1 MVKRS
6 LLYLRR
12 KYKRSVL
19 LFLLLFVIS
28 FCLSVGICV
37 WRSIGTVT
45 HEIQQTLG
53 TSFIVRMHVSLTHH
67 PANLEDVTE
76 PDGTTRKVYTGPKLD
91 DNTIDQIMQID
102 GITTYNAD
110 NYLEAYPHLDDLQ
123 LVPGM
128 WNLDLQDRAAHPED
142 YADDERITEEYATM
156 RSRATM
162 LYGNSD
168 TSLAAKF
175 RTGAFELVEGR
186 HIRPEDRHVVLL
198 SDKLAELNDL
208 KIGDTI
214 SMTAR
219 DGGVFTGNAL
229 SVLGEAQQLT
239 IVGFFRVNGYQP
251 TGKYVSE
258 DDMTYNW
265 ALTDLDTV
273 KALRSANEQAQY
285 GKNYEQE
292 PQYQNVTFFV
302 DDPKRLD
309 EIIAQVKRM
318 DTIDADSYQIAA
330 DDTMYK
336 STVDA
341 LQGIRNLIVGVVGV
355 IVAGCTIILLVVFT
369 MWVGSRKKEIAIY
382 LSLGLHKA
390 SIIGQ
395 FVLEAALIAVLAGT
409 LSFAVSQKVPD
420 QIGSQMLA
428 STIQAAQ
435 PQEKEYTRE
444 ELHQAAMSGTMD
456 ELMAYES
463 SEYIG
468 PKQIDFSFQFTDV
481 LILLAMELLIIV
493 AAICKGGSFLFR
505 LQPRQILTTLR

>member
-19 LFLLLFVIS
+19 LLLLLFVIS

-37 WRSIGTVT
+37 WRSIGAVT

-53 TSFIVRMHVSLTHH
+53 TSFAVRMHVSLTHH
-67 PANLEDVTE
+67 PAILEDVTE
-76 PDGTTRKVYTGPKLD
+76 PDGTTRKVYTGPHLD
-91 DNTIDQIMQID
+91 DNTIEQIMQID
-102 GITTYNAD
+102 GISAYNAD
-110 NYLEAYPHLDDLQ
+110 NYLEAYPHLDNLQ

-128 WNLDLQDRAAHPED
+128 WNLDLQDREAHPED

-175 RTGAFELVEGR
+175 RTGAFELAEGR

-198 SDKLAELNDL
+198 SDKLAELNNL
-208 KIGDTI
+208 QIGDMI

-219 DGGVFTGNAL
+219 DGGVFTGKAL
-229 SVLGEAQQLT
+229 SVLWEAQQLT
-239 IVGFFRVNGYQP
+239 IVGFFHVNGYQP
-251 TGKYVSE
+251 TGRYVSE

-265 ALTDLDTV
+265 AFTDLDTV

-285 GKNYEQE
+285 GANYDQE

-302 DDPKRLD
+302 DNPKQLD
-309 EIIAQVKRM
+309 GIVDQVKRM
-318 DTIDADSYQIAA
+318 DTIDVGSYQIAA

-341 LQGIRNLIVGVVGV
+341 LQGIRNLIVGVVGIIV
-355 IVAGCTIILLVVFT
+355 IGCTIILFVVFT

-382 LSLGLHKA
+382 LSLGLGKV
-390 SIIGQ
+390 SVVGQ
-395 FVLEAALIAVLAGT
+395 SVLEAALVAVLAGALAFGT
-409 LSFAVSQKVPD
+409 SQQVPE
-420 QIGSQMLA
+420 QIGSRMLA
-428 STIQAAQ
+428 STIEKAQ
-435 PQEKEYTRE
+435 PQEREYTRE
-444 ELHQAAMSGTMD
+444 ELHQAAMSGTMN

-463 SEYIG
+463 SEYVG
-468 PKQIDFSFQFTDV
+468 PNQIDFSFRFADF
-481 LILLAMELLIIV
+481 LILLALEMLIIV
-493 AAICKGGSFLFR
+493 AAICKGGSFVFS

>member
-12 KYKRSVL
+12 KYKRSIL

-37 WRSIGTVT
+37 WRSIGAVT

-53 TSFIVRMHVSLTHH
+53 TSFVVRMHVSLTHH
-67 PANLEDVTE
+67 PANLEDVTG

-128 WNLDLQDRAAHPED
+128 WTEDLQEREEHPAD
-142 YADDERITEEYATM
+142 YADDERITTEYATM

-198 SDKLAELNDL
+198 SDELAELNSL
-208 KIGDTI
+208 QVGDRI

-219 DGGVFTGNAL
+219 DGGVYTGKAL
-229 SVLGEAQQLT
+229 SILGEPQELT
-239 IVGFFRVNGYQP
+239 IVGFFHVNGYQP
-251 TGKYVSE
+251 TGRYVSE
-258 DDMTYNW
+258 NEITYNW
-265 ALTDLDTV
+265 ALSDLDTV
-273 KALRSANEQAQY
+273 KMLRRANEQAQY
-285 GKNYEQE
+285 GTNYDQE

-309 EIIAQVKRM
+309 EIIAQVQHM
-318 DTIDADSYQIAA
+318 DTIDVGSYQIAA

-336 STVDA
+336 STVEA
-341 LQGIRNLIVGVVGV
+341 LNLIRNLIVGVVGM
-355 IVAGCTIILLVVFT
+355 IVVGCTVILVIVFT

-382 LSLGLHKA
+382 LSLGLKKA

-409 LSFAVSQKVPD
+409 VSFGASQKVPE
-420 QIGSQMLA
+420 QIGSRILA
-428 STIQAAQ
+428 STIEAAQ

-444 ELHQAAMSGTMD
+444 ELHQAAMSGTMS

-463 SEYIG
+463 SDYVG
-468 PKQIDFSFQFTDV
+468 PEHIDFSFRFTDF
-481 LILLAMELLIIV
+481 LILLALELLIIV
-493 AAICKGGSFLFR
+493 AAICKGGSFLFQ

>member
-12 KYKRSVL
+12 KYKRSIL

-28 FCLSVGICV
+28 FFLSVGICV
-37 WRSIGTVT
+37 WRSIDSVT

-53 TSFIVRMHVSLTHH
+53 TSFVVRMHVSLTHH

-76 PDGTTRKVYTGPKLD
+76 ADGTTRKVYTGPKLD
-91 DNTIDQIMQID
+91 DNTIEQIMQID

-128 WNLDLQDRAAHPED
+128 WTEDLQERQAHPED
-142 YADDERITEEYATM
+142 YADDERITTDYVTM

-162 LYGNSD
+162 IYGNSD

-186 HIRPEDRHVVLL
+186 HIRPEDHHVVLL

-208 KIGDTI
+208 EVGDTI
-214 SMTAR
+214 RMTAR
-219 DGGVFTGNAL
+219 DGGVFTPSAL
-229 SVLGEAQQLT
+229 TVLGEPQQLT
-239 IVGFFRVNGYQP
+239 IVGFFHVNGYQP
-251 TGKYVSE
+251 TGRYVSE
-258 DDMTYNW
+258 DEMTYNW
-265 ALTDLDTV
+265 ALCDLGTV
-273 KALRSANEQAQY
+273 KALRRANEQAQY
-285 GKNYEQE
+285 GANYDQE

-302 DDPKRLD
+302 DDPKHLD
-309 EIIAQVKRM
+309 EIIDQVKHM
-318 DTIDADSYQIAA
+318 DTIDVGSYQIAA

-336 STVDA
+336 STVDP
-341 LQGIRNLIVGVVGV
+341 LKSIRNIVAGVVGV
-355 IVAGCTIILLVVFT
+355 IVVGCFIVLCVVFT
-369 MWVGSRKKEIAIY
+369 MWVRSRRQEIAIY
-382 LSLGLHKA
+382 LSLGFSKA
-390 SIIGQ
+390 KILGQ
-395 FVLEAALIAVLAGT
+395 FVLEAAMVALAAFILT
-409 LSFAVSQKVPD
+409 FATCQQVPD
-420 QIGSQMLA
+420 WIGNSMLA
-428 STIQAAQ
+428 STIEAAQ

-444 ELHQAAMSGTMD
+444 ELHQAAISGTMS

-463 SEYIG
+463 SDYVG
-468 PKQIDFSFQFTDV
+468 PEQIDFSFRLTDF
-481 LILLAMELLIIV
+481 LILLAIELLIIV
-493 AAICKGGSFLFR
+493 AAICKGGSFLFQ

>member
-37 WRSIGTVT
+37 WRSIAVVT
-45 HEIQQTLG
+45 HEIQQRLG
-53 TSFIVRMHVSLTHH
+53 TSFVVSMHVSLTHH

-76 PDGTTRKVYTGPKLD
+76 PDGTTRKVYTGPHLD
-91 DNTIDQIMQID
+91 DNTIEQIMQID
-102 GITTYNAD
+102 GVTAYNAD
-110 NYLEAYPHLDDLQ
+110 NFLEAYPHLDELQ

-128 WNLDLQDRAAHPED
+128 WNWDLQDREEHPED
-142 YADDERITEEYATM
+142 YTDDERITEEYAIM
-156 RSRATM
+156 CSRATK

-168 TSLAAKF
+168 TSLASKF

-186 HIRPEDRHVVLL
+186 HIRPEDCHVVLL

-208 KIGDTI
+208 QIGDTI

-219 DGGVFTGNAL
+219 DGGVFTGKAL
-229 SVLGEAQQLT
+229 SVLGEAQLLE
-239 IVGFFRVNGYQP
+239 IVGLFHVNGYQP
-251 TGKYVSE
+251 TGERVAES
-258 DDMTYNW
+258 DMTYNW
-265 ALTDLDTV
+265 AFTDLDTV
-273 KALRSANEQAQY
+273 KVLRRANEQAQY
-285 GKNYEQE
+285 GANYDQE

-302 DDPKRLD
+302 DDPKHLD
-309 EIIAQVKRM
+309 EIIDQVKRM
-318 DTIDADSYQIAA
+318 DAIDADSFRIAA

-341 LQGIRNLIVGVVGV
+341 LNAIRDLIVGVVGIIV
-355 IVAGCTIILLVVFT
+355 IGCTIILLVVFT
-369 MWVGSRKKEIAIY
+369 MWVGSRKKEIAVY
-382 LSLGLHKA
+382 LSLGIGKA
-390 SIIGQ
+390 FIVGQ
-395 FVLEAALIAVLAGT
+395 FILEATLVAVLAGT
-409 LSFAVSQKVPD
+409 LSFAASQKVPD

-428 STIQAAQ
+428 STIEAAQ

-444 ELHQAAMSGTMD
+444 ELHQAAMSGTMA

-463 SEYIG
+463 SDYVG
-468 PKQIDFSFQFTDV
+468 PDQIDFSFRITDF
-481 LILLAMELLIIV
+481 LLLLALELLIIV
-493 AAICKGGSFLFR
+493 AAICKGGSFIFS

>member
-12 KYKRSVL
+12 KYKRSIL
-19 LFLLLFVIS
+19 LLLLLFVIS

-45 HEIQQTLG
+45 KEVQDRLG
-53 TSFIVRMHVSLTHH
+53 TGFVVRMHVSLTHH

-76 PDGTTRKVYTGPKLD
+76 PDGTTRKVYTGPHLD
-91 DNTIDQIMQID
+91 DNTIDQIMQIG
-102 GITTYNAD
+102 GITSYNAD

-128 WNLDLQDRAAHPED
+128 WNLDLQNRAETPED
-142 YADDERITEEYATM
+142 YADDDRITTEYATM

-162 LYGNSD
+162 IYGNSD

-175 RTGAFELVEGR
+175 RTGTFELVEGR

-208 KIGDTI
+208 EVGDTI
-214 SMTAR
+214 TMTAR
-219 DGGVFTGNAL
+219 DGGVFTPSAL
-229 SVLGEAQQLT
+229 TVLGEPQQLT
-239 IVGFFRVNGYQP
+239 IVGFFHVNGYQP
-251 TGKYVSE
+251 TGRYVSE
-258 DDMTYNW
+258 DEMTYNW
-265 ALTDLDTV
+265 AFTDLDTV
-273 KALRSANEQAQY
+273 KALRCANEKTQY
-285 GKNYEQE
+285 GANYDQE

-302 DDPKRLD
+302 DDPKQLD
-309 EIIAQVKRM
+309 EIVDQVKRM
-318 DTIDADSYQIAA
+318 DTIDVESYQIAA

-336 STVDA
+336 STVEA
-341 LQGIRNLIVGVVGV
+341 LNLMRNLIVGVVGSIV
-355 IVAGCTIILLVVFT
+355 IGCTIILLVVFT
-369 MWVGSRKKEIAIY
+369 MWVGSRKREVAIY

-395 FVLEAALIAVLAGT
+395 FVREAVLVAALAGALAFG
-409 LSFAVSQKVPD
+409 ASQQVPE
-420 QIGSQMLA
+420 QIGSRMLA
-428 STIQAAQ
+428 STIEKAQ
-435 PQEKEYTRE
+435 PQEREYKQE
-444 ELHQAAMSGTMD
+444 ENHQAAMSGTMS

-463 SEYIG
+463 SEYAG
-468 PKQIDFSFQFTDV
+468 PEQIDFSFRLTDF
-481 LILLAMELLIIV
+481 LLLLALELLIIL
-493 AAICKGGSFLFR
+493 AAICKGGSFIFK